1 MSFLWNLVSKAKIT
15 EEQLKQNS
23 IPILDYYKLSYD
35 SIGEPIIISSF
46 GKFYKGS
53 YDNKE
58 IFLKVVDITLNEN
71 ILNEFILWKK
81 YQKTNNFL
89 TLKGV
94 ILYYNFAYIIFND
107 CFKLSLKSLLLN
119 QNKKPLNEMEKI
131 NIARQILDIINLIQN
146 EKEINSDIR
155 PETLIINTENE
166 VKLIDFGL
174 MLHIPDFINNEQ
186 IKNERIKY
194 SPPEYLLD
202 STINNSYDIYSFGC
216 ILIDI
221 FSTDLTNTILNKSYD
236 QYEDYIKDI
245 KENKYIKIPDNFNY
259 LLQEIIKQSINT
271 NPNQRIKIN
280 ELYFNL
286 NILLNKIQEYNS
298 QNNNNEIQD
307 QLVNPEL
314 IENDQFKKL
323 KELFNYTKE
332 ISNDSL
338 EYEKIDDELKIK
350 IDKMKKDLDTRYK
363 NNLIELEQFQKKL
376 KEKIDEIINQ
386 NKELM
391 KTFYEKTLENI
402 IYYIS
407 LLSNSMTDILDIKKS
422 VTEMQILLISHNQ
435 FINKNKYVNIEKV
448 LESSKSFIENKIKKY
463 SNTKNFDIINI
474 FFEKCSKFVN
484 KNEEFKNNYII
495 ELNKLYDIIN
505 NTKNFFGNDDTI
517 EKELDDQLLIQKL
530 INDVKNDIEIEEIEK
545 ENEQKINLKRKI
557 YAKIV
562 ENSNMITIFN
572 YHEKQ
577 LNNFYIKT
585 EKDFKFNSNCF
596 SLYDQEQNC
605 LYISGGIKDI
615 KDSNSH
621 DNSFYK
627 LNILF
632 ENDGK
637 NKNRNNL
644 IQNIIQ
650 NSKIKY
656 EFKFEQKIS
665 PMINKRSY
673 HSMIQLSSNKNII
686 FSISGINTDSCEI
699 YNIECNEWKKIQ
711 GLPRKCQSPGLYD
724 YDNYIYVF
732 PYSQDFNNIYR
743 MNIATEEELMWE
755 SIKYSINEG
764 SFKKGMAIFPC
775 DNILFLLGGY
785 DNNGTYSQIY
795 EVEFN
800 NENKEINIKLSP
812 DKHLPNQIYFNSNY
826 LLIHSDDEN
835 DKNINNDNENEENEE
850 DENDKENKIE
860 NEDEKE
866 KKNKDIILIMD
877 NYNGA
882 LEYDCFS
889 GKFNY
894 YLGK

>member
-1 MSFLWNLVSKAKIT
+1 
-15 EEQLKQNS
+15 
-23 IPILDYYKLSYD
+23 
-35 SIGEPIIISSF
+35 
-46 GKFYKGS
+46 
-53 YDNKE
+53 
-58 IFLKVVDITLNEN
+58 
-71 ILNEFILWKK
+71 
-81 YQKTNNFL
+81 
-89 TLKGV
+89 
-94 ILYYNFAYIIFND
+94 
-107 CFKLSLKSLLLN
+107 
-119 QNKKPLNEMEKI
+119 
-131 NIARQILDIINLIQN
+131 
-146 EKEINSDIR
+146 
-155 PETLIINTENE
+155 
-166 VKLIDFGL
+166 
-174 MLHIPDFINNEQ
+174 
-186 IKNERIKY
+186 
-194 SPPEYLLD
+194 
-202 STINNSYDIYSFGC
+202 
-216 ILIDI
+216 
-221 FSTDLTNTILNKSYD
+221 
-236 QYEDYIKDI
+236 
-245 KENKYIKIPDNFNY
+245 
-259 LLQEIIKQSINT
+259 
-271 NPNQRIKIN
+271 
-280 ELYFNL
+280 
-286 NILLNKIQEYNS
+286 
-298 QNNNNEIQD
+298 
-307 QLVNPEL
+307 
-314 IENDQFKKL
+314 
-323 KELFNYTKE
+323 
-332 ISNDSL
+332 
-338 EYEKIDDELKIK
+338 
-350 IDKMKKDLDTRYK
+350 MKKDLDTRYK

-474 FFEKCSKFVN
+474 FFEK
-484 KNEEFKNNYII
+484 
-495 ELNKLYDIIN
+495 
-505 NTKNFFGNDDTI
+505 DDTI

-530 INDVKNDIEIEEIEK
+530 INDVKNDIEIEEMEK

-699 YNIECNEWKKIQ
+699 YNIECNEWKYMIMII
-711 GLPRKCQSPGLYD
+711 
-724 YDNYIYVF
+724 IYMYF
-732 PYSQDFNNIYR
+732 
-743 MNIATEEELMWE
+743 L
-755 SIKYSINEG
+755 
-764 SFKKGMAIFPC
+764 
-775 DNILFLLGGY
+775 IL
-785 DNNGTYSQIY
+785 
-795 EVEFN
+795 
-800 NENKEINIKLSP
+800 K
-812 DKHLPNQIYFNSNY
+812 
-826 LLIHSDDEN
+826 
-835 DKNINNDNENEENEE
+835 
-850 DENDKENKIE
+850 
-860 NEDEKE
+860 
-866 KKNKDIILIMD
+866 ILIIFI
-877 NYNGA
+877 
-882 LEYDCFS
+882 E
-889 GKFNY
+889 
-894 YLGK
+894 